1 MDQKKLLKF
10 ILVAMV
16 SGILIGWLF
25 HSHLSTTQA
34 ENIASYFKILTDV
47 FLRLIKMIIAPLVFA
62 TIVSGLLSM
71 GKSSSLGSITLK
83 AMSWFIGA

>member
-25 HSHLSTTQA
+25 HSNLSTTQA

-47 FLRLIKMIIAPLVFA
+47 FLRLIKMWLDLIKIRYPLLFIIKKTSKNIRLYD
-62 TIVSGLLSM
+62 
-71 GKSSSLGSITLK
+71 KSS
-83 AMSWFIGA
+83 